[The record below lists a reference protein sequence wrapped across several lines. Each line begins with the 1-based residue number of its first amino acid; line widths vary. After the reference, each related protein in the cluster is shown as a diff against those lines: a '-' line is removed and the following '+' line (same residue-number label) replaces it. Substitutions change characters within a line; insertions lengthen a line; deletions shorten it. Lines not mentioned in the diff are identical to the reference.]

1 MDIPN
6 VDQTIEISDVIS
18 DRGYILNGLTIG

>member
-6 VDQTIEISDVIS
+6 VDQTIEISVTIPV
-18 DRGYILNGLTIG
+18 RGYILNGLTIG